1 MCVCVRDDE
10 ERYIYIYIYMLY
22 QAYSR
27 YGEAMEEAFV
37 HHRLHVIGQ
46 DTHLVISQ
54 SSGLSYE

>member
-1 MCVCVRDDE
+1 
-10 ERYIYIYIYMLY
+10 MLY